1 MKNVSRL
8 EQIGLDHRGSKKV
21 SINGT
26 FKNLD
31 QMQPHVDLLHVF
43 EKEKA
48 PGQSAVDL
56 KMLSKQ
62 RAQQLPLGGFL
73 GERTAKT
80 MALHGN
86 SSSPTIKT

>member
-1 MKNVSRL
+1 MQTLGEREVKNVSRL

-62 RAQQLPLGGFL
+62 RA
-73 GERTAKT
+73 
-80 MALHGN
+80 
-86 SSSPTIKT
+86 